1 MFRMTSDAL
10 RHPAARALTLLPL
23 PGLLIGAGVV
33 FIAGVM
39 PTIVTFGIVWMVIF
53 CAAPLALLVQ
63 MAGAGAASAYF
74 GFGALLLL
82 HLVVFHAPMIGGLVA
97 RNRSLTGMGLNTAV
111 VGWSLLLGGWIAL
124 QRLGDAW
131 PG

>member
-1 MFRMTSDAL
+1 MTSAAL
-10 RHPAARALTLLPL
+10 RHPISRALMLLPV
-23 PGLLIGAGVV
+23 PGVLIGAGVV
-33 FIAGVM
+33 VIAGLM
-39 PTIVTFGIVWMVIF
+39 PTIITFGIVWMVIF
-53 CAAPLALLVQ
+53 CAAPLALLAQ
-63 MAGAGAASAYF
+63 LAGAGSASVHF

-82 HLVVFHAPMIGGLVA
+82 HLVVFHAPLVGGLAA
-97 RNRSLTGMGLNTAV
+97 RNRLLIAMGLNTAV

>member
-1 MFRMTSDAL
+1 MTSAAL
-10 RHPAARALTLLPL
+10 RHPAARALMMLPM
-23 PGLLIGAGVV
+23 PGLLIGAGIV

-39 PTIVTFGIVWMVIF
+39 PTIVTFGIVWMVIL
-53 CAAPLALLVQ
+53 CAAPLALLAQV
-63 MAGAGAASAYF
+63 AGAGAASVYF

-82 HLVVFHAPMIGGLVA
+82 HLVVFHAPLVGGLVA
-97 RNRSLTGMGLNTAV
+97 RNRLLTATGLNTAV
-111 VGWSLLLGGWIAL
+111 VGWSLLLGGWIAV